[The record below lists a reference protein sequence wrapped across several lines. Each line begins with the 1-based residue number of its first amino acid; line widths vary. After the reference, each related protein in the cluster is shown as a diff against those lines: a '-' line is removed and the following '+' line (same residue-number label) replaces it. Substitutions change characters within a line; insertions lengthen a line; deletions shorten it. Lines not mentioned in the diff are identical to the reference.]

1 MNTIGNNKKDCETKS
16 VETQASLAIENKVQK
31 VETLGERRNKKM
43 PERLSHRKNNNRRW
57 VKETPDKKT
66 VDSGRV
72 LKINTPL
79 HKKEN

>member
-1 MNTIGNNKKDCETKS
+1 M
-16 VETQASLAIENKVQK
+16 AIVSKVQK

-57 VKETPDKKT
+57 VKETPDRKT

-72 LKINTPL
+72 LKKTHPCLKTKFVEVPRESVQDNS
-79 HKKEN
+79 

>member
-1 MNTIGNNKKDCETKS
+1 MGS
-16 VETQASLAIENKVQK
+16 VETQASLAIVSKVQK